1 MGQEEVKEW
10 DECLL
15 MLGESEV
22 DEEGNVLMLDDQDT
36 ELLDKDAEERE
47 INVSIL

>member
-15 MLGESEV
+15 MLGDSEV
-22 DEEGNVLMLDDQDT
+22 DEEGNVLMIDDQDT